1 MITPVWW
8 SSRASSR
15 AFCIS
20 TTVNGRKAFLT
31 WGRFMVIF
39 AIPCAFSYLMSSN
52 SPPDSHC
59 MLVMARIIWDLN
71 TQDRSSSS
79 QELLSNKVRWLQD
92 DLLYSL
98 YMHPQTY
105 RSLTQAREFM
115 RHAYGRPVSL
125 PDVAAQANLSPY
137 HFLRVYKQAYEET
150 PHEFLTRLRIE
161 RAKSLLA
168 RGSHNVTEACFEVGF
183 SSLGS
188 FSVLFAYRVGLSP
201 SEYRRYARSTISVPS
216 TVRALFVPSCF
227 FTMLYGTQEERN
239 IREAGRL
246 EPMVSSS
253 QSSETGR

>member
-1 MITPVWW
+1 MY
-8 SSRASSR
+8 
-15 AFCIS
+15 
-20 TTVNGRKAFLT
+20 
-31 WGRFMVIF
+31 
-39 AIPCAFSYLMSSN
+39 PC
-52 SPPDSHC
+52 C
-59 MLVMARIIWDLN
+59 
-71 TQDRSSSS
+71 T
-79 QELLSNKVRWLQD
+79 
-92 DLLYSL
+92 
-98 YMHPQTY
+98 MHPQTH
-105 RSLTQAREFM
+105 RSLTKAREFM
-115 RHAYGRPVSL
+115 RHAYWRPVSL

-137 HFLRVYKQAYEET
+137 HFLRVYKRAYGET

-161 RAKSLLA
+161 RAKTLLA

-246 EPMVSSS
+246 ESMVSSG